1 LGKRLR
7 SDTVALKVP
16 SAPKHLVVLSGN
28 VGVGKSTFGPHL
40 ASVLNAIWL
49 SETDISTY
57 FAYLFKDE
65 SRTSR
70 IISQIA
76 FSSLRMATIFSGF
89 MSGATTLVSER
100 SLPDSRIF
108 HQVWRKRF
116 QIEAEDQ
123 FFDRLYSLLDQHPV
137 DFRTSVIW
145 LRCPVDT
152 IVKRLNIRQ
161 KTYENVHTREVLDDL
176 DRGYREHFAT
186 YPPDLILEMESV
198 GADDSSMV
206 QLAEFAA
213 QSLANNS
220 R

>member
-1 LGKRLR
+1 MLGPISIR
-7 SDTVALKVP
+7 SSSKEEDRSL
-16 SAPKHLVVLSGN
+16 SRHLVVLSGN

-40 ASVLNAIWL
+40 ARELDAIWL
-49 SETDISTY
+49 SESDISRS

-76 FSSLRMATIFSGF
+76 FASVRMATIFSAF
-89 MSGATTLVSER
+89 MSGASTVVAER

-123 FFDRLYSLLDQHPV
+123 FFDQLYSLLDQTPI

-152 IVKRLNIRQ
+152 IMKRLNIRREAF
-161 KTYENVHTREVLDDL
+161 ENVHTREVLNDL
-176 DRGYREHFAT
+176 DRGHRDHFAN
-186 YPPDLILEMESV
+186 YPPDLVLEMEKV
-198 GADDSSMV
+198 EAADSSMIL
-206 QLAEFAA
+206 LAQSAA
-213 QSLANNS
+213 QSLAK
-220 R
+220 RG

>member
-1 LGKRLR
+1 MLGPISIR
-7 SDTVALKVP
+7 SSSKEEDRSL
-16 SAPKHLVVLSGN
+16 SRHLVVLSGN

-40 ASVLNAIWL
+40 ARELDAIWL
-49 SETDISTY
+49 SESDISRS

-76 FSSLRMATIFSGF
+76 FASVRMATIFSAF
-89 MSGATTLVSER
+89 MSGATTVVAER

-123 FFDRLYSLLDQHPV
+123 FFDQLYSLLDQTPI

-152 IVKRLNIRQ
+152 IMKRLNIRQ
-161 KTYENVHTREVLDDL
+161 EAFENVHTREVLNDL
-176 DRGYREHFAT
+176 DRGHRDHFAT
-186 YPPDLILEMESV
+186 YPPDLVLEMEKV
-198 GADDSSMV
+198 EAADSSMIL
-206 QLAEFAA
+206 LAQSAA
-213 QSLANNS
+213 QSLAK
-220 R
+220 RG